1 MTAIRPARA
10 EDIPTLLHLLTAMA
24 AEDGARIGSTEASL
38 NAGGFGPAPFFRA
51 LLAEDDSG
59 PLGMILYFPEYST
72 WRGEMGLFVQ
82 DIYVTPAGRGAGL
95 GRALMAGAL
104 AHADWSPR
112 FLTLMVARGNAVA
125 RAFYAGLGL
134 TPRDDADQLIL
145 QGQGLAA
152 LMSR

>member
-10 EDIPTLLHLLTAMA
+10 EDVPTLLRLLTAMA
-24 AEDGARIGSTEASL
+24 AEDGASIGSTGASL
-38 NAGGFGPAPFFRA
+38 LAAGFGPAPHFHA
-51 LLAEDDSG
+51 LLAEGDG
-59 PLGMILYFPEYST
+59 AALGMILYFPEYST

-82 DIYVTPAGRGAGL
+82 DIYVAPAGRGTGL
-95 GRALMAGAL
+95 GRALMAAAL

-112 FLTLMVARGNAVA
+112 FVTLMVARGNAGA

-145 QGQGLAA
+145 QGQGLTA

>member
-10 EDIPTLLHLLTAMA
+10 EDVPTLLRLLTAMA

-38 NAGGFGPAPFFRA
+38 LAAGFGPAPHFHA
-51 LLAEDDSG
+51 LLAEGDG
-59 PLGMILYFPEYST
+59 AALGMILYFPEYST

-82 DIYVTPAGRGAGL
+82 DLYVAPAGRGAGL

-104 AHADWSPR
+104 AHADWSPN
-112 FLTLMVARGNAVA
+112 FLTLMVARKNAGA
-125 RAFYAGLGL
+125 RAFYQSLGL
-134 TPRDDADQLIL
+134 TLRDDADQLIL
-145 QGQGLAA
+145 QGQGLTA

>member
-38 NAGGFGPAPFFRA
+38 HAGGFGPSPHFHA
-51 LLAEDDSG
+51 LLAEDDAG
-59 PLGMILYFPEYST
+59 PLGMILFFPEYST

-82 DIYVTPAGRGAGL
+82 DLYVAPVGRGAGL
-95 GRALMAGAL
+95 GRALMACAL
-104 AHADWSPR
+104 AQADWSPR
-112 FLTLMVARGNAVA
+112 FLTLMVARKNAGA
-125 RAFYAGLGL
+125 RAFYQSLGMTL
-134 TPRDDADQLIL
+134 RDDADQLIL